1 MKAKSEHAVVIVA
14 AGKGLRVG
22 ADVPKQFLP
31 LAKKPMLMRTIE
43 KFYEFDNAIQIVLV
57 LHSDYFILWSE
68 LCKEYSFDIACELVK
83 GGDTRFESVKRGLVA
98 VSNSKVV
105 GIHDAARPFVSSEL
119 IAQCFDKAKEQQ
131 CGVIPVVDE
140 KNSLREVCG
149 NSHQPLDRTTVK
161 IVQTP
166 QVFPASLIKK
176 AYEVEYNSQFT
187 DDATV
192 AEADGVTVKLITGQA
207 AKIKVTTMDD
217 INYAT
222 FVFGNSKNLS

>member
-1 MKAKSEHAVVIVA
+1 MKAKGKYAVVIVA

-105 GIHDAARPFVSSEL
+105 GIHDAARPFVSRDRKS
-119 IAQCFDKAKEQQ
+119 
-131 CGVIPVVDE
+131 VV
-140 KNSLREVCG
+140 
-149 NSHQPLDRTTVK
+149 
-161 IVQTP
+161 
-166 QVFPASLIKK
+166 
-176 AYEVEYNSQFT
+176 
-187 DDATV
+187 
-192 AEADGVTVKLITGQA
+192 
-207 AKIKVTTMDD
+207 
-217 INYAT
+217 
-222 FVFGNSKNLS
+222 